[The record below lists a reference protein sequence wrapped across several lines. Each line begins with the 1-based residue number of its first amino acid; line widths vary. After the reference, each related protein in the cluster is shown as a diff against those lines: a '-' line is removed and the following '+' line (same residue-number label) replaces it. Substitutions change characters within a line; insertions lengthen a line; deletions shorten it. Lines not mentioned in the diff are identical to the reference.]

1 MDAAAGAGGSGAT
14 GGTSGAGGTGGS
26 DGGVCGPAPGTGTIC
41 EQSCSK
47 SAAVTDGLC
56 DAVDPALCKLRCEK
70 SLAQHPT
77 CAKEALAVT
86 ECAAKTGCWSC
97 PAFQLALSGCDPE
110 RKALLTCTTC
120 LQTGNESLCSY
131 CGKENCCAEGKAM
144 VQAKDGLGFADCIE
158 ECSVSN
164 CLAICKAAF
173 PDAGKAADAFQA
185 CLATPCPAAC
195 GGSSSGTDVVREY
208 CKAAIAACK
217 LGLTQDNCELS
228 MRQMSS
234 ISRCGESRWKQMECD
249 LAKGI
254 KCDSTGSP
262 VMDPT
267 CEAIL
272 DSCAF
277 IACTSGGSGDGSC
290 WAGCDDWGAK
300 CEAGGKSCEC
310 TGGKNIGK
318 KFTLS
323 TPCDE
328 QAMELTCSL

>member
-1 MDAAAGAGGSGAT
+1 M
-14 GGTSGAGGTGGS
+14 
-26 DGGVCGPAPGTGTIC
+26 
-41 EQSCSK
+41 
-47 SAAVTDGLC
+47 L
-56 DAVDPALCKLRCEK
+56 
-70 SLAQHPT
+70 SL
-77 CAKEALAVT
+77 E
-86 ECAAKTGCWSC
+86 
-97 PAFQLALSGCDPE
+97 
-110 RKALLTCTTC
+110 LLGD
-120 LQTGNESLCSY
+120 LQG
-131 CGKENCCAEGKAM
+131 
-144 VQAKDGLGFADCIE
+144 
-158 ECSVSN
+158 SVSR
-164 CLAICKAAF
+164 
-173 PDAGKAADAFQA
+173 
-185 CLATPCPAAC
+185 C
-195 GGSSSGTDVVREY
+195 GEGGGRLPGVPRDPVPGGLRRLLVGYRRR
-208 CKAAIAACK
+208 A